1 MLAKSVLFSLS
12 LLILLA
18 LGCESV
24 APPSPTRFEALSAA
38 HSGISFANQLTD
50 GVQFNILN
58 YPYFYNGGGVAVG
71 DLNGDSLPDLFFT
84 GNQVPNRLYLN
95 RGALRFEDITEQAG
109 VAGEGDWAT
118 GVSLADVN
126 ADGRLDIYVNYV
138 SGLLDRQGHNELFI
152 NQGDGTFR
160 EEAQAWGLAFAGY
173 GTQGAFF
180 DYDGDGDL
188 DLYQLNHSIR
198 PAETIGPATQ
208 RQTPNSLA
216 GDRLMRN
223 EGDHFTDVT
232 AQAGIS
238 SSRLGYGLSLLV
250 GDLDRDGL
258 PDVYVCNDFHED
270 DYLYLNQGDGTF
282 REALREWIG
291 HSSRFSMGSD
301 LTDLNQDAR
310 PDLITLDMKPE
321 VETIRKTAQSPESY
335 DQFRYKL
342 SFGYYHQYPHNAL
355 QLHRGNRFAEV
366 AQLAGID
373 ATDWSWSALW
383 ADYDND
389 RRPDLFITN
398 GIYRRPD
405 DMDYINFISDPA
417 VKRQLNRAPSAA
429 DLAFIAEMPQVPQ
442 PNYLYRNLGDL
453 QFEEVAAAW
462 GLGQPGF
469 SNGATYADLDRDG
482 DLDLVV
488 NHLNAT
494 AQVFRNHSRE
504 RDSSHF
510 LGLRLAGAHANPF
523 GYGAE
528 VFAYVQGELL
538 WQQHQPVR
546 GFQSC
551 VEPGHLHLG
560 LGSAQRVDSLRIV
573 WPDGKQQ
580 RLTNLSAD
588 QTITLRQAEAREVDL
603 TLPSAKPTPLFLLRH
618 ELTLGEPHQ
627 ENDFIDFNREPLI
640 PHRLSTQGP
649 RVAVGDIDGDGQEDL
664 YLPGAAGQAGQ
675 LLVQQADGH
684 FRAQQGDFWAR
695 YAAAEEVQALFFDAD
710 GDEDLDLYLAYG
722 GHQFNAEDV
731 KLSDRIFLNEGG
743 RFVDGS
749 DRLPLRRVNTGCV
762 AAADYDGDGDQDL
775 LVGGR
780 SVSGSYGLTPPSALL
795 VNDGRGHFTDQTERL
810 APALRTAGMLTDAC
824 WLDLDQDGQRDLVLV
839 GEWMPPRVFRQ
850 RDGHLALDS
859 AAVSP
864 RSEGWWNRLL
874 PVDVDGDGDLD
885 LVAGNLGLNSTLRA
899 TAQEPCHLYVADF
912 DQNGDTDPILCFTE
926 QGTVSPWATRDEML
940 KQVISLRRRYPDYQS
955 YAHATVS
962 DLFGQEAL
970 DGALQKSVQTFA
982 HAWFENQSGQLIRHD
997 LPRLAQL
1004 APIYS
1009 LLADDVNQDGH
1020 PDLLLAGNFYGVGP
1034 NRGRYDAGEG
1044 LLLLGDGQ
1052 GHWQV
1057 KSAYETGFAP
1067 QGEVR
1072 DLRWLTVAG
1081 ERLLLVSRNDA
1092 SMQVFARKP

>member
-1 MLAKSVLFSLS
+1 MLAKPASLPLG
-12 LLILLA
+12 LLLLLA
-18 LGCESV
+18 LACQPS
-24 APPSPTRFEALSAA
+24 APAPRFEALPAA
-38 HSGISFANQLTD
+38 HSGITFANQLSD

-71 DLNGDSLPDLFFT
+71 DVNGDSLPDLFFT

-95 RGALRFEDITEQAG
+95 RGGLRFEDITEQAG
-109 VAGEGDWAT
+109 VAGQGNWTT
-118 GVSLADVN
+118 GVSLVDVN

-138 SGLLDRQGHNELFI
+138 SGLLDRQGHNELYL

-208 RQTPNSLA
+208 RETPDSLA

-223 EGDHFTDVT
+223 DGDHFTDVT

-238 SSRLGYGLSLLV
+238 SSRLGYGLNVLV
-250 GDLDRDGL
+250 GDVDRDGL

-301 LTDLNQDAR
+301 LADLNQDAR

-321 VETIRKTAQSPESY
+321 VEAIRKTAQSPESY

-342 SFGYYHQYPHNAL
+342 SFGYYHQYSHNAL
-355 QLHRGNRFAEV
+355 QLHRGDRFAEI
-366 AQLAGID
+366 AQLAGVD

-405 DMDYINFISDPA
+405 DMDYVNFISDPA
-417 VKRQLNRAPSAA
+417 VKRQLSSEPSAA
-429 DLAFIAEMPQVPQ
+429 DLAFIEEMPQVPQ
-442 PNYLYRNLGDL
+442 PNYLYRNLGEL
-453 QFEEVAAAW
+453 QFAEVAAQW

-469 SNGATYADLDRDG
+469 SNGAAYADLDRDG

-494 AQVFRNHSRE
+494 AQVFCNHSRE
-504 RDSSHF
+504 QDSSHF
-510 LGLRLAGAHANPF
+510 LGLQLDGSHANPF
-523 GYGAE
+523 GFGVE

-551 VEPGHLHLG
+551 MEPGYLHLG
-560 LGSAQRVDSLRIV
+560 LGAAERVDSLRVV

-580 RLTNLSAD
+580 VLT
-588 QTITLRQAEAREVDL
+588 DL
-603 TLPSAKPTPLFLLRH
+603 TADRIPALRH
-618 ELTLGEPHQ
+618 GEAGEVAPLPVTNPPQPRFALRDDLTLGEPHA

-649 RVAVGDIDGDGQEDL
+649 RVAVGDINADGREDV
-664 YLPGAAGQAGQ
+664 YLPGAADQAGQ
-675 LLVQQADGH
+675 LLVQQADGR
-684 FRAQQGDFWAR
+684 FSAQQAAFWAR

-710 GDEDLDLYLAYG
+710 ADGDLDLYLAYG
-722 GHQFNAEDV
+722 GHQFDAEDV

-743 RFVDGS
+743 QFVDGS
-749 DRLPLRRVNTGCV
+749 AHLPVRSVNTGCV

-775 LVGGR
+775 FVGGR
-780 SVSGSYGLTPPSALL
+780 SLSGGYGLTPPSALL
-795 VNDGRGHFTDQTERL
+795 INDGHGHFTDQTEAL
-810 APALRTAGMLTDAC
+810 APDLRAAGMLTDAC
-824 WLDLDQDGQRDLVLV
+824 WLDLDQDGQLDLVV
-839 GEWMPPRVFRQ
+839 AGEWMPPRVFLQTEGR
-850 RDGHLALDS
+850 LVPDS

-864 RSEGWWNRLL
+864 GSAGWWNRLL

-899 TAQEPCHLYVADF
+899 SAQEPCHLYVADF
-912 DQNGDTDPILCFTE
+912 DQNGDADPILCLTE
-926 QGTVSPWATRDEML
+926 EGRVYPWATRDEIL
-940 KQVISLRRRYPDYQS
+940 KQVVSLRRRYPDYQS
-955 YAHATVS
+955 YAG
-962 DLFGQEAL
+962 DR
-970 DGALQKSVQTFA
+970 KSV
-982 HAWFENQSGQLIRHD
+982 
-997 LPRLAQL
+997 
-1004 APIYS
+1004 
-1009 LLADDVNQDGH
+1009 V
-1020 PDLLLAGNFYGVGP
+1020 
-1034 NRGRYDAGEG
+1034 
-1044 LLLLGDGQ
+1044 
-1052 GHWQV
+1052 
-1057 KSAYETGFAP
+1057 
-1067 QGEVR
+1067 
-1072 DLRWLTVAG
+1072 
-1081 ERLLLVSRNDA
+1081 
-1092 SMQVFARKP
+1092 